1 VYRQALLAA
10 ALAPLTVGC
19 SRKDQNPSSPTTSA
33 SSSPARP
40 AASATT
46 APAGSASA
54 TSAKSAAAPGSAPPE
69 KAAPPAGS
77 AAATGEGRF
86 VFDEIADV
94 GPAAPAAAAPLGVV
108 LITRSDEVLLAR
120 LTPPASQ
127 GAAKPGKTKIA
138 PIERNASEFAPFI
151 RGPAVLDGYAYWIS
165 KTRLVRRRIERGP
178 LEELARA
185 ARDGTRVNTARA
197 GDRAG
202 AAYIG
207 QGASDLVARLWI
219 EGHGE
224 RELSPEGSAANSVAL
239 VAPAPSELL
248 AVALE
253 GRTAMTPIHARR
265 IEIAKDGAPKLADD
279 VVVWVGSS
287 AQALT
292 EVTAVSSS
300 GDVWAFSAIERD
312 ITHFGLA
319 RLRVGSP
326 PSSNAEASWR
336 DYPNGLDP
344 APVSAANVCGEPVV
358 IFAQPS
364 ESRPHAPQELH
375 LATSSPQALGASQVV
390 ARARGFSDVSI
401 APLEGG
407 ALIAYV
413 ADRRTWALGMRCKN
427 APKPSGGRAKP
438 VQNR

>member
-1 VYRQALLAA
+1 V
-10 ALAPLTVGC
+10 
-19 SRKDQNPSSPTTSA
+19 
-33 SSSPARP
+33 
-40 AASATT
+40 SATT

-54 TSAKSAAAPGSAPPE
+54 ASAKSAAAPGSAPPE
-69 KAAPPAGS
+69 KGAPPAGS

-120 LTPPASQ
+120 LTPPASPA
-127 GAAKPGKTKIA
+127 AAKPGKTKIA
-138 PIERNASEFAPFI
+138 PIDRNASEFAPFI

-178 LEELARA
+178 VEELARA
-185 ARDGTRVNTARA
+185 ARDGTRVSAANPGGRA
-197 GDRAG
+197 A

-207 QGASDLVARLWI
+207 QATSDLVARLWI

-239 VAPAPSELL
+239 VTPAPGELI

-287 AQALT
+287 AQSLT
-292 EVTAVSSS
+292 EVTSVASS

-344 APVSAANVCGEPVV
+344 APASAGNVCGEPVV

-364 ESRPHAPQELH
+364 EARPHAPQELH
-375 LATSSPQALGASQVV
+375 FATNLPQALGPSQVV
-390 ARARGFSDVSI
+390 ARARRFSDVSI
-401 APLEGG
+401 AALEGG
-407 ALIAYV
+407 GLITYV
-413 ADRRTWALGMRCKN
+413 ADRRTWALTVRCK
-427 APKPSGGRAKP
+427 GGRAKP
-438 VQNR
+438 AQNR